1 MIRHTVLFRLSHA
14 AGSAEEASFLEDARA
29 LADIP
34 GVQNLEQLRVLT
46 GDDFDYSFSMEFA
59 DQDAYTFYNEHPV
72 HVAFVSGRWVPE
84 VASFLEVDYAPL
96 G

>member
-14 AGSAEEASFLEDARA
+14 AGSVEETSFLTDARA
-29 LADIP
+29 LASIP
-34 GVQNLEQLRVLT
+34 GVQNFEQLRVLT

-59 DQDAYTFYNEHPV
+59 DQDAYTFYNEHAD

-84 VASFLEVDYAPL
+84 VAAFLEVDYSPL
-96 G
+96 A